1 VSRRAALAWVA
12 LVAWATAFLVLTL
25 ALGRLPGMG
34 VGVPAGAER
43 AGMHAASLAA
53 SVRYVVPSSDA
64 EPHTRTAP
72 AAEDAR
78 FTPAEAIDAPPVP
91 LSVSSARASNAPPRV
106 VGASVAPLALSI
118 APPACAHS
126 RPVGSITRRSVSPAR
141 TRAALMV
148 FLN

>member
-1 VSRRAALAWVA
+1 
-12 LVAWATAFLVLTL
+12 
-25 ALGRLPGMG
+25 M
-34 VGVPAGAER
+34 
-43 AGMHAASLAA
+43 
-53 SVRYVVPSSDA
+53 RYVVPASDA

-78 FTPAEAIDAPPVP
+78 FVPSEAIDAPPVP

-106 VGASVAPLALSI
+106 VGASVAPLALCVPR
-118 APPACAHS
+118 AACAHS
-126 RPVGSITRRSVSPAR
+126 RPVGRIARRSLSPAR